1 MCNFVYIDE
10 KQKKEL
16 TMQKFNTLG
25 LIFDTAQ
32 LEKTLKLI
40 TSLYD
45 KIGKYN
51 GQVEKA
57 NKLLRE
63 HEQLRNKL
71 NIKVTQGKVEG
82 LTK

>member
-1 MCNFVYIDE
+1 
-10 KQKKEL
+10 
-16 TMQKFNTLG
+16 MQKFNTLG

-32 LEKTLKLI
+32 LEKAVKLI
-40 TSLYD
+40 NNLYA
-45 KIGKYN
+45 KIIQYN

-63 HEQLRNKL
+63 HEHLRNKL
-71 NIKVTQGKVEG
+71 NIRVNQGKVEG